1 MRCAVQLVKALFAE
15 LVEIRKARHALR
27 KLEFRQEI
35 LAERELHIAALRDP
49 DRILKRLRHV
59 REEAA
64 QLLFAL
70 EIEFLRLKFHAVWV
84 VDGLAGLDA
93 EQHVLHFCV

>member
-1 MRCAVQLVKALFAE
+1 MRAHFLDHVDLTFQLLHILRVRRAVQLVKALFAE
-15 LVEIRKARHALR
+15 LVEIKKGSSRALR

-59 REEAA
+59 AGRGCAA
-64 QLLFAL
+64 P
-70 EIEFLRLKFHAVWV
+70 LRS
-84 VDGLAGLDA
+84 
-93 EQHVLHFCV
+93 